1 MSLATPDKSFANS
14 VLGFAQKIS
23 VAPVTSTATNP
34 SATAVNG
41 GPNSL
46 SDLITSSMALSSS
59 NNVLITGSMS
69 SMNPSN
75 RTPTGISSA
84 GTTATSKAT
93 TPTSKPTSQ
102 SGSATSLHETSS
114 SGTAAAET
122 TSPSP
127 SPAPSKSSATRYG
140 TGLLNAALAVAALIM
155 LIY

>member
-1 MSLATPDKSFANS
+1 MSLATRDKKFANS
-14 VLGFAQKIS
+14 ILGFAQKIS
-23 VAPVTSTATNP
+23 VGSVTSTATNP

-46 SDLITSSMALSSS
+46 SDSITSSMALSSS
-59 NNVLITGSMS
+59 NTVLITGPMS
-69 SMNPSN
+69 SMEPSN

-84 GTTATSKAT
+84 GTATSKAA
-93 TPTSKPTSQ
+93 TPTSNPTSK
-102 SGSATSLHETSS
+102 SGASTSLHETSS

-140 TGLLNAALAVAALIM
+140 TGLLNAALAVAALIT